1 MKLICYCFCSIAHSK
16 RCYGTFWNVDALT
29 IGQGIHI
36 LGCAMTIGHLAN
48 GQGICQ
54 ACLQWNT
61 HPVTRR
67 VLALGHMPLPCREAA
82 LVAS

>member
-1 MKLICYCFCSIAHSK
+1 M
-16 RCYGTFWNVDALT
+16 DALT

-36 LGCAMTIGHLAN
+36 LGCAMTIALTSGHLAN
-48 GQGICQ
+48 GQGIRQ

-67 VLALGHMPLPCREAA
+67 VLALGHTPLPCREAA
-82 LVAS
+82 LVVS